1 MRSQCYFYNML
12 KEPPDNEQKRTV
24 SDDVNIASLL
34 SHNVKSPIIYLQY
47 VSEFLVSNWGELEE
61 PEKLDSL
68 ETINQA
74 AKDIISLLESLI
86 NWAKLNDGKLVPKL
100 SLFKL
105 SPLIEAELGL
115 HRTILRLKKIHIEV
129 NVPDQVKVK
138 SDPVFLQLIIHNVLT
153 NAVKFS
159 YKNTT
164 VKIEYLVLENGW
176 SLSVEDEG
184 KGMDEE
190 ELALLLSEEA
200 ASGSGT
206 LNEQGT
212 GIGTALT
219 TALVNQLGGS
229 LDIESQIGAGTR
241 VSLVFPIR
249 Q

>member
-1 MRSQCYFYNML
+1 MMKQAS
-12 KEPPDNEQKRTV
+12 DDEQKRTN

-47 VSEFLVSNWGELEE
+47 VSDFLVSNWSDLEE
-61 PEKLDSL
+61 TEKLDSL

-86 NWAKLNDGKLVPKL
+86 NWAKLNEGKLVPKL
-100 SLFKL
+100 SPFKL
-105 SPLIEAELGL
+105 NPFIEAELGL
-115 HRTILRLKKIHIEV
+115 HRTILNLKNIQVEV
-129 NVPDQVKVK
+129 SVPDQVKVK
-138 SDPVFLQLIIHNVLT
+138 SDPIFLQLIIHNVLA

-164 VKIEYLVLENGW
+164 VKIEYVALKDSW
-176 SLSVEDEG
+176 SLSIEDEG

-190 ELALLLSEEA
+190 ELALLLAEDA
-200 ASGSGT
+200 ASSSGT
-206 LNEQGT
+206 FNEQGT

-229 LDIESQIGAGTR
+229 LNIESQIGAGTR
-241 VSLVFPIR
+241 VSMIFPNG